1 MFEFADSLVDS
12 LAHSPA
18 GSSATASAV
27 PPPAYALDE
36 QVPFRLREHV
46 RRLKRIVP
54 VISVSVLALRAQ
66 NADLDGD
73 VAEVLHHQASQPL
86 DLEIEELEAL
96 LESLVARRA
105 RHRS

>member
-1 MFEFADSLVDS
+1 MFEFADAVTS
-12 LAHSPA
+12 SPA
-18 GSSATASAV
+18 SPPFASS
-27 PPPAYALDE
+27 LDD
-36 QVPFRLREHV
+36 QIPFRLREHV

-96 LESLVARRA
+96 LEALAARRA
-105 RHRS
+105 RQVS

>member
-1 MFEFADSLVDS
+1 MFEFADP
-12 LAHSPA
+12 LAA
-18 GSSATASAV
+18 SSAAPLPS
-27 PPPAYALDE
+27 LDD
-36 QVPFRLREHV
+36 QIPFRLREHV

-86 DLEIEELEAL
+86 DMEIEELEAL

-105 RHRS
+105 RHMS